1 MRIVLLLQDYQAIAY
16 QYRRQQC
23 ESSVCFESSGD
34 GLSNFVAFLRAH
46 KSDEFIAVLDY
57 EAEQLQVQHI
67 PRVGRRDQASLLAR
81 QRRSHFGAST
91 FAASTVM
98 EEGYGTRRTAIHY
111 GLPADACD
119 KPWLRAVDQSGVRVR
134 SVHWLSLLPGPLV
147 SSGRK
152 DSSVKVVLLRLRSG
166 DDRVLVL
173 HGRQPLMVRRIAATN
188 ASSDSQ
194 VNAAG
199 AELADQVAQTV
210 AYLDSAP
217 ELKTPQ
223 SGGGVSPDS
232 MAVFGSFT
240 SDEVE
245 AVQQKLGISS
255 DRTLYYDPESESLNN
270 HLPDAERPEYHS
282 IQEAVVRSVLR
293 RAGFSGS
300 IVFRGAVHLQRQLRH
315 AMIATGISLLM
326 GGAVALAASRHI
338 EGDMSELVSFAASID
353 SKAIDIK
360 KANAHP
366 EWSAEY
372 PIDAIKESVTYLN
385 ALNTINQATPFHF
398 VVSLSEQLT
407 QHPEVMLQSIEWSSA
422 AENQSGP
429 SEASTGGANES
440 DSNERFN
447 AVVTGSVA
455 VPLNGQSEAMNRFRS
470 FVASIRDAG
479 LPGPSLEVTVV
490 ELPFAAASARTA
502 DRSSGKFTLEI
513 YSPGNLNE

>member
-1 MRIVLLLQDYQAIAY
+1 MRIVLLLKDYQAIAY

-91 FAASTVM
+91 FAVSYVM
-98 EEGYGTRRTAIHY
+98 EGDTGNRRTVVHY
-111 GLPADACD
+111 GLPADASD
-119 KPWLRAVDQSGVRVR
+119 NPWLRAVDQSGVRVR
-134 SVHWLSLLPGPLV
+134 SVHWVSLLPGPQV
-147 SSGRK
+147 RSGRK

-173 HGRQPLMVRRIAATN
+173 RGRQLLMVRRIAATN

-199 AELADQVAQTV
+199 AELADQVVQTV

-300 IVFRGAVHLQRQLRH
+300 IVFRGAVHLQRQLRY

-429 SEASTGGANES
+429 SEVSTGGANES

-490 ELPFAAASARTA
+490 ELPFTSASARA
-502 DRSSGKFTLEI
+502 DDRKSGEFTLEI
-513 YSPGNLNE
+513 YSPGELK